1 MTEPNRA
8 PALKATRCV
17 TVNLARASRT
27 MRNLVLLA
35 IVLYT
40 MALGAGSAST
50 ANEAQAAHKLP
61 VTIKILFSSRTEA
74 CFDPGDA
81 PAIRQLATLEQERIN
96 EQGGIG
102 GRRLAL
108 EFLDDERDADQSIAN
123 MRSAIADPDAL
134 ALIGLPNSNLAKQ
147 VFEAVG
153 GDIKRSQI
161 PFLSFISI
169 NSIFADYPNV
179 FTTRASQDDERIP
192 VLIQFMRASRV
203 QQPAFLGIKDN
214 LFSTVLAD
222 GLKRALNGT
231 TALVA
236 DHRLGLTD
244 EKLDPAEIAGAVED
258 LKQRNPD
265 LLFLSV
271 GGNRNAA
278 VIKELLA
285 AKVTPALFVGGRT
298 DDIPREIADAYPSDI
313 YQIAW
318 DRLPDVYNDRL
329 RQLIWRSNSE
339 QWIFEGRKNPGAP
352 GWKSGECKPRPDDAK
367 PDPLS
372 DANLRAIGVGAQY
385 ADMVGLIAAAART
398 ASLPA
403 DVATLR
409 AHLVEQLKTAY
420 ATGRGTYPGSFDNW
434 SFRTTTRAA
443 ARTPFIVRLAPGL
456 GRTQLAPVQ
465 FVRLR
470 NETLRAVSTF
480 YLDIDLIRAFRID
493 DNEKSFFAEFYLSL
507 HDDGKGA
514 SIDEIEFS
522 NAFLDPQTNDRHL
535 TVRILSDGGKS
546 EAYPDDMKIYQVSG
560 KFMFEP
566 KLANYPFDTQRLSI
580 DIRPKHGNAPFIIQ
594 PPPQSL
600 RDLVVGTDGWQPKEQ
615 YVGYDE
621 DFVSTIDAETHEQSV
636 VPFYKA
642 SFVWLMARETTD
654 FFLRVVVPLGF
665 ILIVAYLSIF
675 IPRSHFEAIVTIQVT
690 ALLSAVALYLSLPQI
705 DADTTTLSDRMFLFS
720 YMAVSF
726 MIGISILRINP
737 TMSARVWLRNLLAT
751 IHIVTIPASA
761 LLMALYVYQSSLAA
775 GDVQRSVG
783 VYQQTLGLAAHAREL
798 LIGL

>member
-1 MTEPNRA
+1 M
-8 PALKATRCV
+8 CD
-17 TVNLARASRT
+17 
-27 MRNLVLLA
+27 LVLRA

-40 MALGAGSAST
+40 MAIGAGSDSA
-50 ANEAQAAHKLP
+50 ANEAQAAQKSP

-74 CFDPGDA
+74 CFDPGDG
-81 PAIRQLATLEQERIN
+81 PAIRRLATLEQERIN

-102 GRRLAL
+102 GRRLNL
-108 EFLDDERDADQSIAN
+108 EFLDDERNADQSIAN
-123 MRSAIADPDAL
+123 MRSAIADPDTL

-153 GDIKRSQI
+153 SDIKRSQI

-179 FTTRASQDDERIP
+179 FTTRASQDDERMP
-192 VLIQFMRASRV
+192 VLIQFMKESRV

-214 LFSTVLAD
+214 LFSTMLAD
-222 GLKRALNGT
+222 GLKGLSGT

-236 DHRLGLTD
+236 DRRLGLTD
-244 EKLDPAEIAGAVED
+244 EKLDPAGIAAAVED
-258 LKQRNPD
+258 LKHRNPD

-271 GGNRNAA
+271 GGDRNAA

-285 AKVTPALFVGGRT
+285 ANVTPALFVGGRM

-352 GWKSGECKPRPDDAK
+352 GWKSGECKPRPDDAE

-372 DANLRAIGVGAQY
+372 DANLRAIGVGAQF
-385 ADMVGLIAAAART
+385 ADMVGLIAAAGRT
-398 ASLPA
+398 VSLPT
-403 DVATLR
+403 DVAKLR
-409 AHLVEQLKTAY
+409 AHIVDQLKTAY

-434 SFRTTTRAA
+434 SFRTATRAA
-443 ARTPFIVRLAPGL
+443 ARTPFIVRLARGL

-470 NETLRAVSTF
+470 NETLRTVSTF

-493 DNEKSFFAEFYLSL
+493 DNEKSFFAEFYLSM

-522 NAFLDPQTNDRHL
+522 NAFLDPQTNDRQL

-546 EAYPDDMKIYQVSG
+546 EAYPDNMKIYQVSG

-600 RDLVVGTDGWQPKEQ
+600 RDRVVGTDGWEPKEQ

-621 DFVSTIDAETHEQSV
+621 DFVPTIDAETHDQSV

-654 FFLRVVVPLGF
+654 YFLRVVVPLGF

-726 MIGISILRINP
+726 MIAISIMRINP
-737 TMSARVWLRNLLAT
+737 TISARIWLKNLLAT
-751 IHIVTIPASA
+751 IHIVTIPATA
-761 LLMALYVYQSSLAA
+761 FLMALYVYRSSFVA
-775 GDVQRSVG
+775 G
-783 VYQQTLGLAAHAREL
+783 
-798 LIGL
+798 